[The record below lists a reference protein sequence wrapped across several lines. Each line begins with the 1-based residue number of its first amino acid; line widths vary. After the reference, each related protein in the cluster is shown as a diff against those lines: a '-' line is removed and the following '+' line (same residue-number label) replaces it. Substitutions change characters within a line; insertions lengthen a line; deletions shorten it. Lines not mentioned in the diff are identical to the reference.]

1 MEVEVMRAPYNVLV
15 IPYISKSE
23 NPLFC
28 IFKRADMGVWQFIA
42 GGGRLRIGAA
52 PGCQPH

>member
-1 MEVEVMRAPYNVLV
+1 MRAPYNVLV

-28 IFKRADMGVWQFIA
+28 IFKRADMGVNVTYLA
-42 GGGRLRIGAA
+42 VK
-52 PGCQPH
+52 